1 MKNLKNVLLAV
12 SAAAVITVLTNAY
25 LYQEQIQVAVKAIT

>member
-1 MKNLKNVLLAV
+1 MKNLKSVLLAAG
-12 SAAAVITVLTNAY
+12 AAAVIGVITNAY

>member
-1 MKNLKNVLLAV
+1 MKNLKSVLLAAC
-12 SAAAVITVLTNAY
+12 AAAVIGVITNVY